1 MTDFL
6 TILQDSITEWS
17 YAIEKKTQK
26 PESKAVVS
34 ALLSAEKYS
43 HKYQQKYNVEQL
55 IGDWQLHFITG
66 TKNSQKKLG
75 NILGSGFYL
84 PALTKITISY
94 SLSKSSEELT
104 NQGRVENTVKFGLVK
119 FIIDGPCKFIEKKNI
134 MAFDFT
140 YLTMEILGTK
150 VYQTNIRN
158 GKKSESNFYEENI
171 SKQAF
176 FSYFLVTDKFIAAR
190 GRGGGL
196 ALWKKI

>member
-6 TILQDSITEWS
+6 QIFHN
-17 YAIEKKTQK
+17 AIDNKTSK
-26 PESKAVVS
+26 PTSNEIVS

-43 HKYQQKYNVEQL
+43 HQHKPKYTAEQL
-55 IGDWQLHFITG
+55 TGHWQLYFITG

-84 PALTKITISY
+84 PFFTQVIISY
-94 SLSKSSEELT
+94 SFPENST
-104 NQGRVENTVKFGLVK
+104 QGRVKNIVKFGLVK
-119 FIIDGPCKFIEKKNI
+119 FSIDGPCKFIDKRNI
-134 MAFDFT
+134 IAFDFT
-140 YLTMEILGTK
+140 YLIMEILGKK

-158 GKKSESNFYEENI
+158 GRENEDKFYQKNI

-176 FSYFLVTDKFIAAR
+176 FSYFLITDKFIAAR

-196 ALWKKI
+196 ALWKKR

>member
-6 TILQDSITEWS
+6 QILND
-17 YAIEKKTQK
+17 AINNKTSK
-26 PESKAVVS
+26 PASNEIVS

-43 HKYQQKYNVEQL
+43 HQHKPKYNVEQL
-55 IGDWQLHFITG
+55 IGNWQLYFITG

-84 PALTKITISY
+84 PFLTQVIISY
-94 SLSKSSEELT
+94 SFAQNS

-119 FIIDGPCKFIEKKNI
+119 FSIDGPCKFIDKKNI
-134 MAFDFT
+134 VAFDFT
-140 YLTMEILGTK
+140 YLIMEILGKK

-158 GKKSESNFYEENI
+158 GRKGEDKFYETKIN
-171 SKQAF
+171 KQAF
-176 FSYFLVTDKFIAAR
+176 FSYFLVTEKLIAAR

-196 ALWKKI
+196 ALWKKL